1 MRIINLDAG
10 IHFTIGEA
18 DTIQL
23 TMDGLETTSKEVR
36 LGNAV
41 HNRPGRFRCVTP
53 PADMS
58 QRGSFAQAAGAGPS
72 DAARARTPWP

>member
-23 TMDGLETTSKEVR
+23 TMDGLEKTSKEVR

-41 HNRPGRFRCVTP
+41 QIVLDGFVVFRCPPTRPNVVPLHKPPGRTK
-53 PADMS
+53 
-58 QRGSFAQAAGAGPS
+58 
-72 DAARARTPWP
+72 